1 MEYVIGLDGG
11 GTNTHAVAF
20 DLAGNILHEQVHGFA
35 NVLIDAEVAIANII
49 QAIYGCQKALPES
62 ICKFIFLGLAG
73 IESGTHRPELER
85 ELEKFGIPF
94 KITNDAV
101 IAHAAALDGND
112 GILAIAGTGSV
123 IYGKREN
130 KFEMIGGWGHLLG
143 DEGSGY
149 YIVIQYMKHMI
160 SQFEVGL
167 AQSDLTKKI
176 LAKIGKVN
184 VVEIKS
190 FIYTK
195 SKAEIADLTPIIVE
209 AAKNGDEQAM
219 TILAMAV
226 DVLVKQTLLLATKMN
241 FDGEIKIG
249 LKGSILTKI
258 AIINKLY
265 RSNIHEIY
273 PHAKFIQ
280 GDSSSPKGAFY
291 LALAELKNGDN
302 HG

>member
-1 MEYVIGLDGG
+1 MEYIIGLDGG

-20 DLAGNILHEQVHGFA
+20 DLAGNVLHEAMHGFA
-35 NVLIDAEVAIANII
+35 NVLIDAEVAITNIT
-49 QAIYGCQKALPES
+49 QAISECQKALPES

-73 IESGTHRPELER
+73 IDSGMYRSELEC
-85 ELEKFGIPF
+85 ELEKFGPPF

-112 GILAIAGTGSV
+112 GILAISGTGSV
-123 IYGKREN
+123 IYGKCGN
-130 KFEMIGGWGHLLG
+130 DFAMIGGWGHLLG

-160 SQFEVGL
+160 SQFEAGL

-176 LAKIGKVN
+176 LTKIGKTN

-190 FIYTK
+190 FIYAN
-195 SKAEIADLTPIIVE
+195 SKAVIADLAPLIVC
-209 AAKNGDEQAM
+209 AAKNGDEPAI
-219 TILAMAV
+219 TILEMAA
-226 DVLVKQTLLLATKMN
+226 DALAKQTLLLATKMN
-241 FDGEIKIG
+241 FADNVKIG

-258 AIINKLY
+258 AKINDLY
-265 RSNIHEIY
+265 RQAIFESY
-273 PHAKFIQ
+273 PSAQFIQ

-291 LALAELKNGDN
+291 LALAELENGDSY
-302 HG
+302 G